1 MYGIV
6 SELPEPYYHIV
17 EDLWDELERECG
29 LSGIRKTPIPHF
41 SWHVAKQYDVDKS
54 SEIIEKLALDV
65 SPFRVR
71 TAGIAVFT
79 GESPIVQIPLVRNNQ
94 MNSLHDR
101 IWEAIKPAAQDIMEY
116 YNSDYWIP
124 HISLAYPDVN
134 RDNLNCAMHLLAF
147 RDFRWHFNVNSFSLI
162 GSSIERDAERLFR
175 IRFGKK
181 KDGRA

>member
-6 SELPEPYYHIV
+6 SELPEPYYQIV
-17 EDLWDELERECG
+17 EDLWDELERKCG
-29 LSGIRKTPIPHF
+29 LSGIKEAPIPHF

-54 SEIIEKLALDV
+54 SEIIEILASDV

-79 GESPIVQIPLVRNNQ
+79 GESPIIQIPLVRNNQ

-101 IWEAIKPAAQDIMEY
+101 IWEAIKPAAQDIVEY
-116 YNSDYWIP
+116 YNSEYWIP

-134 RDNLNCAMHLLAF
+134 RYNLNCAMQLLAF

-162 GSSIERDAERLFR
+162 GSSIDRDAEGLFK
-175 IRFGKK
+175 IGFGK
-181 KDGRA
+181 